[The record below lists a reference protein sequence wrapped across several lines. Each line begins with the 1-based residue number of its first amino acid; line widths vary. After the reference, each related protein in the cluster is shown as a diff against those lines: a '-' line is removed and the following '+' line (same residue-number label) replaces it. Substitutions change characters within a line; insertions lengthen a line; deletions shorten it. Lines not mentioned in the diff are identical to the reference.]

1 MALISTLSIPVA
13 NAGKPTVSQ
22 QCLYNEVYDYVKVLA
37 NPGKIP
43 GGTSSVEYT
52 VKFSELLESGEYT
65 EVFGETIVKTKRPDG
80 LILDSFT
87 SAPINTYNIDK
98 VVVLVAFKSSNGSNK
113 GGLTLDSC
121 SNSTWG

>member
-22 QCLYNEVYDYVKVLA
+22 ECLYNDYGYDYVKVFA

-52 VKFSELLESGEYT
+52 VTFYKLENSEYIDI
-65 EVFGETIVKTKRPDG
+65 FGQTIVKTKRPDG
-80 LILDSFT
+80 LILDGFT
-87 SAPINTYNIDK
+87 SAAINTYNISK
-98 VVVLVAFKSSNGSNK
+98 VVVLVAFKSSNGTNK
-113 GGLTLDSC
+113 GGLTLDNC
-121 SNSTWG
+121 SRSSW